1 MNKYGSDMDF
11 NLIFQVTR
19 YLFRIFRV
27 EKLICMKKPCMKVAN
42 TSNVENLVL
51 HYFLKSTFTRFTQFI
66 GFKNYKCE
74 FRGKCFSLTFRLLRS
89 QKLQM

>member
-1 MNKYGSDMDF
+1 MNKYESDMDF

-27 EKLICMKKPCMKVAN
+27 EKLIRMKKPFLKVAN
-42 TSNVENLVL
+42 TSV
-51 HYFLKSTFTRFTQFI
+51 FKCGKSRATLFSQKYIYTVHEC
-66 GFKNYKCE
+66 FKNYKCE
-74 FRGKCFSLTFRLLRS
+74 FRGKCFSLTFRLLRP